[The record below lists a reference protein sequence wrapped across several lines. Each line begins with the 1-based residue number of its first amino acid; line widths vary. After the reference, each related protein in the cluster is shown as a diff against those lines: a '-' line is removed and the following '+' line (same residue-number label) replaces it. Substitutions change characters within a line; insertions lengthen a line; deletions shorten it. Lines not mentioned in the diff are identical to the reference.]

1 MGKYEIRIVDAA
13 EQDLNQIF
21 GYIADTLHEP
31 EAAARLLLSFREAI
45 DSLRQLPFR
54 QHPLREEPYTA
65 LGVRRLFVGNYII
78 FYSALEGDATVQIL
92 RVLYKR
98 REWQTLLEYDHA
110 EEKLK

>member
-1 MGKYEIRIVDAA
+1 MEKFEIRIVGAA

-45 DSLRQLPFR
+45 DSLQQLPFR
-54 QHPLREEPYTA
+54 RRPLQEEPYTS
-65 LGVRRLFVGNYII
+65 LGVRRLFVGNYIV
-78 FYSALEGDATVQIL
+78 FYSAIEGDATIQIL

-98 REWQTLLEYDHA
+98 REWQALLEYDQV
-110 EEKLK
+110 EP

>member
-1 MGKYEIRIVDAA
+1 MEKYEIRIVDAA

-31 EAAARLLLSFREAI
+31 EAAARLLISFREAI

-54 QHPLREEPYTA
+54 QRPLHEEPYTT
-65 LGVRRLFVGNYII
+65 LGVRRLFVGNYIV
-78 FYSALEGDATVQIL
+78 FYSAIEDDTTIQIL

-98 REWQTLLEYDHA
+98 REWQALLEYDQF
-110 EEKLK
+110 EP

>member
-1 MGKYEIRIVDAA
+1 MEKYEIQIVDAA

-31 EAAARLLLSFREAI
+31 EAAARLLLSFRDAI

-54 QHPLREEPYTA
+54 QRPLQEEPYAA
-65 LGVRRLFVGNYII
+65 LGLRRLFVGNYIV
-78 FYSALEGDATVQIL
+78 FYSAIEGDTTIQIL

-98 REWQTLLEYDHA
+98 REWQTLLEYDQV
-110 EEKLK
+110 EP

>member
-1 MGKYEIRIVDAA
+1 MVLEKYDVRIVHAA

-21 GYIADTLHEP
+21 GYIADVLHEP

-45 DSLRQLPFR
+45 ASLPTLPFR
-54 QHPLREEPYTA
+54 QRPLKEEPYSA

-78 FYSALEGDATVQIL
+78 FYSAVEDNATVQIL

-98 REWQTLLEYDHA
+98 REWQALLEYDHS
-110 EEKLK
+110 EP

>member
-1 MGKYEIRIVDAA
+1 MEKYEIRIVDAA

-31 EAAARLLLSFREAI
+31 EAATRLLFSFREAV

-54 QHPLREEPYTA
+54 QHPLQEEPYTA

-98 REWQTLLEYDHA
+98 REWQTLLEYDQV
-110 EEKLK
+110 EP

>member
-1 MGKYEIRIVDAA
+1 MEKYEIRIVNPA

-31 EAAARLLLSFREAI
+31 EAAARLLQSFREAI

-54 QHPLREEPYTA
+54 QHLLQEEPYAA
-65 LGVRRLFVGNYII
+65 LGVRRLFVGNYIVL
-78 FYSALEGDATVQIL
+78 YSAIESDHIVQVL

-98 REWQTLLEYDHA
+98 REWQTLLEYDQV
-110 EEKLK
+110 EP

>member
-1 MGKYEIRIVDAA
+1 MEKYEVRIVDAA

-21 GYIADTLHEP
+21 GYIADVLHEP

-45 DSLRQLPFR
+45 DSLHTL
-54 QHPLREEPYTA
+54 PLRQRPLKEEPYSA

-78 FYSALEGDATVQIL
+78 FYSAVEDNTTVQIL

-98 REWQTLLEYDHA
+98 REWQALLEYDHS
-110 EEKLK
+110 EP

>member
-1 MGKYEIRIVDAA
+1 MEKYDVRIVDAA

-21 GYIADTLHEP
+21 GYIADVLHEP

-45 DSLRQLPFR
+45 ASLHTLPFR
-54 QHPLREEPYTA
+54 QRPLKEEPYSA

-78 FYSALEGDATVQIL
+78 FYSAVEDNATVQIL

-98 REWQTLLEYDHA
+98 REWQALLEYDHS
-110 EEKLK
+110 EP

>member
-1 MGKYEIRIVDAA
+1 METYEIRIVESA

-31 EAAARLLLSFREAI
+31 EAAARLLVSFREAI

-54 QHPLREEPYTA
+54 QRPLPEEPYAA
-65 LGVRRLFVGNYII
+65 LGVRRMFVANYIV
-78 FYSALEGDATVQIL
+78 FYSVTEDDHIVQVL

-98 REWQTLLEYDHA
+98 REWQTLLEYDQV
-110 EEKLK
+110 EP

>member
-1 MGKYEIRIVDAA
+1 MVLEKYDVRIVHAA

-21 GYIADTLHEP
+21 GYIADVLHEP

-45 DSLRQLPFR
+45 ASLHTLPFR
-54 QHPLREEPYTA
+54 QRPLKEEPYSA

-78 FYSALEGDATVQIL
+78 FYSAVEDNTTVQIL

-98 REWQTLLEYDHA
+98 REWQALLEYDHS
-110 EEKLK
+110 EP

>member
-1 MGKYEIRIVDAA
+1 MEKYEVRIVDAA

-21 GYIADTLHEP
+21 VYIADVLHEP

-45 DSLRQLPFR
+45 DSLHTL
-54 QHPLREEPYTA
+54 PLRQRPLKEEPYSA

-78 FYSALEGDATVQIL
+78 FYSAVEDNATVQIL

-98 REWQTLLEYDHA
+98 REWQALLEYDHS
-110 EEKLK
+110 EP

>member
-1 MGKYEIRIVDAA
+1 LEKYDIQIVKSA

-31 EAAARLLLSFREAI
+31 EAATRLLVSFREAI

-54 QHPLREEPYTA
+54 QRPLQEVPYAA

-78 FYSALEGDATVQIL
+78 FYSAIEGDTTVQIL

-98 REWQTLLEYDHA
+98 REWQTILEYDQI
-110 EEKLK
+110 ET

>member
-1 MGKYEIRIVDAA
+1 MEKFEIRIVGAA

-45 DSLRQLPFR
+45 DSLQQLPFR
-54 QHPLREEPYTA
+54 QRPLQEEPYTS
-65 LGVRRLFVGNYII
+65 LGVRRLFVGNYIV
-78 FYSALEGDATVQIL
+78 FYSAIEGDATIQIL

-98 REWQTLLEYDHA
+98 REWQALLEYDQV
-110 EEKLK
+110 EP

>member
-1 MGKYEIRIVDAA
+1 MVLEKYDVRIVDAA

-21 GYIADTLHEP
+21 GYIADVLHEP

-45 DSLRQLPFR
+45 ASLHTLPFR
-54 QHPLREEPYTA
+54 QRPLKEEPYSA

-78 FYSALEGDATVQIL
+78 FYSAVEDNTTVQIL

-98 REWQTLLEYDHA
+98 REWQALLEYDHS
-110 EEKLK
+110 EP

>member
-1 MGKYEIRIVDAA
+1 METYEIRIVESA

-31 EAAARLLLSFREAI
+31 EAAARLLVSFREAI

-54 QHPLREEPYTA
+54 QRPLQEEPYAA
-65 LGVRRLFVGNYII
+65 LGVRRLLVGNYIV
-78 FYSALEGDATVQIL
+78 FYSAAEGNSVVYIL

-98 REWQTLLEYDHA
+98 REWQTLLEYDQTD
-110 EEKLK
+110 L

>member
-1 MGKYEIRIVDAA
+1 MEKYDVRIVDAA

-21 GYIADTLHEP
+21 GYIADVLHEP

-45 DSLRQLPFR
+45 DSLHTLPFR
-54 QHPLREEPYTA
+54 QRPLKEEPYSA

-78 FYSALEGDATVQIL
+78 FYSAVEDNTTVQIL

-98 REWQTLLEYDHA
+98 REWQALLEYDHS
-110 EEKLK
+110 EP

>member
-1 MGKYEIRIVDAA
+1 MEKYEIWIVESA

-31 EAAARLLLSFREAI
+31 EAAARLMLLFRDAF

-54 QHPLREEPYTA
+54 QRTLQEEPYAA
-65 LGVRRLFVGNYII
+65 LGVRRIFVGNYIA
-78 FYSALEGDATVQIL
+78 FYSATEGNPTVSIL

-98 REWQTLLEYDHA
+98 REWQTLLEYDQV
-110 EEKLK
+110 EP